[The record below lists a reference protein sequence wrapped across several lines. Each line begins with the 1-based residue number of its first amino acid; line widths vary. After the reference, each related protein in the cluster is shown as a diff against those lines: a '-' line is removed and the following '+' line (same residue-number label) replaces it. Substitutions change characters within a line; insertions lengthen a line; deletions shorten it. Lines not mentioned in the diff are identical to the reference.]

1 MSVIRIF
8 KKILSLYK
16 TCQTLSNAF
25 DKSRKTPCTSRGEF
39 AQKHD
44 KYNELLKE
52 VDLHKNHLV

>member
-1 MSVIRIF
+1 MPDFV
-8 KKILSLYK
+8 
-16 TCQTLSNAF
+16 NAL
-25 DKSRKTPCTSRGEF
+25 DKSRKTPCTSRGEL